1 AVSGFGQQMSVVAIA
16 WEVWILTQSSFSVGL
31 VGLAGLLPLI
41 LGGLYGGALVDAFD
55 RRTVAIASALGLWL
69 SSVALVVHSVLDW
82 DSVGVLYGIVAVQA
96 LFFAVNN
103 P

>member
-1 AVSGFGQQMSVVAIA
+1 GARFRILGRRPPRVGRGRSAYVDPVRKLLTDVRPLRASSAYRRLWLGQAVSGFGQQMSVVAIA

-55 RRTVAIASALGLWL
+55 
-69 SSVALVVHSVLDW
+69 
-82 DSVGVLYGIVAVQA
+82 
-96 LFFAVNN
+96 
-103 P
+103 